1 MANSSPG
8 APLTVL
14 AVVAHPDDVEF
25 MMAGTLLRLRDRGAA
40 VHLWNLATGS
50 CGTATLDREAIV
62 RMRWAEAQAAAR
74 ELGATAHE
82 PLADDLAIFYEPELL
97 AKVAAVVRQVG
108 PDIIL
113 TQSPADYMEDHQN
126 TTRLVVTAAFA
137 RGMRNFVTDPPTP
150 VIQKPVTLYH
160 AMPHGLRDGLRRLV
174 RCGLYVD
181 IGPVLE
187 RKKRMLAQ
195 HRSQKQWL
203 DVSQGMDAY
212 LAEME
217 RMGRQV
223 GRMSGKFELAEG
235 FRRHSHLGFCEE
247 NADPLAE
254 ALGEACVIDRA
265 YERELDG

>member
-1 MANSSPG
+1 M
-8 APLTVL
+8 TVL

-25 MMAGTLLRLRDRGAA
+25 MMAGTLLRLRDCGAR

-50 CGTATLDREAIV
+50 CGTATMEREAIV
-62 RMRWAEAQAAAR
+62 KMRWGEAQAAAR
-74 ELGATAHE
+74 VMGATAHE
-82 PLADDLAIFYEPELL
+82 PLADDLAIFHEPGLL
-97 AKVAAVVRQVG
+97 AKVAAVVREVA

-137 RGMRNFVTDPPTP
+137 RGMRNFVTDPPRP
-150 VIQKPVTLYH
+150 AIQKPVTLYH
-160 AMPHGLRDGLRRLV
+160 AMPHGLRDGLRRLI

-187 RKKRMLAQ
+187 RKKQMLAQ
-195 HRSQKQWL
+195 HRSQKEWL

-217 RMGRQV
+217 KMGRQV
-223 GRMSGKFELAEG
+223 GKMSGMFELAEG
-235 FRRHSHLGFCEE
+235 FRRHSHLGFCGEE
-247 NADPLAE
+247 ADPLAE
-254 ALGEACVIDRA
+254 VLGEACVIDRE
-265 YERELDG
+265 YERELDA